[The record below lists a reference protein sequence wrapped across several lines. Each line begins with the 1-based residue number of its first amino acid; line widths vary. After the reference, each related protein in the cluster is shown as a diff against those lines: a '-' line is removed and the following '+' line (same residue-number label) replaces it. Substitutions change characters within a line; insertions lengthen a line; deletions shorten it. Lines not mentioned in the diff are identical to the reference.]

1 MFYKNNHISATP
13 KAKLFRRSS
22 KKAKGISMRASVRL
36 GIEIV
41 VPVAAR
47 EKDVKKA
54 IEKNKLW
61 VAKQLTRIDKE
72 RALLRPNF
80 VFLRA
85 SAEHHSITYSESGT
99 VKSLLIPSNS
109 ELKILENSDYDL
121 FKPSELLQ
129 EWLHRKARSHLSA
142 LISVHATKI
151 GKSYS
156 KLRIARQ
163 RTLWGSCSSKRTISL
178 NRNLMFFSPVVVNYV
193 LIHELMHLDV
203 MGHSEKFWKLVEKEL
218 PDTDLIRS
226 RLRYEADNSVPSW
239 AWV

>member
-1 MFYKNNHISATP
+1 MFYRTSHISTPP

-22 KKAKGISMRASVRL
+22 KKAKRIFMRASVRL

-47 EKDVKKA
+47 EKDIKSA

-61 VAKQLTRIDKE
+61 LTEQLARIDME
-72 RALLRPNF
+72 RTQLRPNT

-85 SAEHHSITYSESGT
+85 SAENHSVTYSESGT
-99 VKSLLIPSNS
+99 VKSLLVPSNS
-109 ELKILENSDYDL
+109 ELKILENNDYEP

-129 EWLHRKARSHLSA
+129 EWLHRKARSHLSV
-142 LISVHATKI
+142 LISAYATRI
-151 GKSYS
+151 GKNYS

-193 LIHELMHLDV
+193 VIHELMHLDV
-203 MGHSEKFWKLVEKEL
+203 LGHSEKFWKLVRKEV

-226 RLRYEADNSVPSW
+226 RLRYEADNLVPSW

>member
-1 MFYKNNHISATP
+1 
-13 KAKLFRRSS
+13 
-22 KKAKGISMRASVRL
+22 MRASVRL

-41 VPVAAR
+41 VPVAAK
-47 EKDVKKA
+47 EKDVKRA

-61 VAKQLTRIDKE
+61 LAKQLARIDKE

-99 VKSLLIPSNS
+99 VKSLLVPSNS
-109 ELKILENSDYDL
+109 ELKILENSDYDP

-129 EWLHRKARSHLSA
+129 DWLHGKARAHLST
-142 LISVHATKI
+142 LISVHATRKE
-151 GKSYS
+151 KCYS

-163 RTLWGSCSSKRTISL
+163 KTLWGSCSSKKTISL
-178 NRNLMFFSPVVVNYV
+178 NRNLMFFSPAVVNYV
-193 LIHELMHLDV
+193 LVHEIMHLDV
-203 MGHSEKFWKLVEKEL
+203 MDHSEKFWKLLKKEI

-226 RLRYEADNSVPSW
+226 RLRYEGDNLVPSW

>member
-1 MFYKNNHISATP
+1 MFYSTSHRSALP
-13 KAKLFRRSS
+13 KARLYRRFS
-22 KKAKGISMRASVRL
+22 KKAKRISMRASVRL
-36 GIEIV
+36 GVEIV
-41 VPVAAR
+41 VPLSAR
-47 EKDVKKA
+47 EKDVKSA
-54 IEKNKLW
+54 IEKNRLW
-61 VAKQLTRIDKE
+61 LDKQLTRIDKE
-72 RALLRPNF
+72 RTLLRPSS
-80 VFLRA
+80 VYLRA

-99 VKSLLIPSNS
+99 VKSLLVPSNS
-109 ELKILENSDYDL
+109 ELKILENNDYEP

-129 EWLHRKARSHLSA
+129 EWLHRKARSHLSV
-142 LISVHATKI
+142 LISTYATRI
-151 GKSYS
+151 GKSYR

-203 MGHSEKFWKLVEKEL
+203 LDHSEQFWDLVRKEV

-226 RLRYEADNSVPSW
+226 RLRYEADNLVPSW